1 MIIRKATESD
11 FPQMLPIFRQVIE
24 GGDTYDFEETASD
37 QDAFD
42 YWFGKGVT
50 SFVAEDDDGSVSGT
64 RGKVLGFYKIIP
76 NHRGRGSHVANA
88 SFMVNKSFR
97 HPNVSRETQPRFPSK
112 NGLAGEAFE
121 TKQMEHSCSDLVGR
135 KTAQSISP
143 NIRGKGIG
151 RKMGEDCIR
160 QARAMGFR
168 AIQFN
173 FVIST
178 NEPAMHLWKS
188 LGFKELCRLPG
199 AFHHKTLGY
208 VDAVIFF
215 MEL

>member
-1 MIIRKATESD
+1 MQIRRAKESD
-11 FPQMLPIFRQVIE
+11 FPQMLPIFREVVE

-37 QDAFD
+37 QDAFE

-50 SFVAEDDDGSVSGT
+50 SFVMEDE
-64 RGKVLGFYKIIP
+64 GKILGFYKIIQ

-88 SFMVNKSFR
+88 SFMVAS
-97 HPNVSRETQPRFPSK
+97 H
-112 NGLAGEAFE
+112 A
-121 TKQMEHSCSDLVGR
+121 
-135 KTAQSISP
+135 
-143 NIRGKGIG
+143 RGKGIG

-160 QARAMGFR
+160 LAREMGFK

-178 NEPAMHLWKS
+178 NEPAMKLWKS

-199 AFHHKTLGY
+199 AFNHKKLGY

>member
-1 MIIRKATESD
+1 
-11 FPQMLPIFRQVIE
+11 MLPIFREVIQ

-37 QDAFD
+37 QDAYD

-50 SFVAEDDDGSVSGT
+50 SFVMEETVSDAGKDSAGS
-64 RGKVLGFYKIIP
+64 KILGFYKIIQ

-88 SFMVNKSFR
+88 SFMV
-97 HPNVSRETQPRFPSK
+97 SRET
-112 NGLAGEAFE
+112 
-121 TKQMEHSCSDLVGR
+121 
-135 KTAQSISP
+135 
-143 NIRGKGIG
+143 RGKGVG
-151 RKMGEDCIR
+151 RKMGEDCIKV
-160 QARAMGFR
+160 AREMGFKS
-168 AIQFN
+168 IQFN

-199 AFHHKTLGY
+199 AFNHKKLGF

>member
-1 MIIRKATESD
+1 MIIRRATTED
-11 FPQMLPIFRQVIE
+11 FSQMLPIFREVIE

-50 SFVAEDDDGSVSGT
+50 SFVMVEGDQ
-64 RGKVLGFYKIIP
+64 VLGFYKIIQ

-88 SFMVNKSFR
+88 SFMVS
-97 HPNVSRETQPRFPSK
+97 SK
-112 NGLAGEAFE
+112 A
-121 TKQMEHSCSDLVGR
+121 
-135 KTAQSISP
+135 
-143 NIRGKGIG
+143 RGKGIG
-151 RKMGEDCIR
+151 RKMGEDCIKV
-160 QARAMGFR
+160 AREIGFR

-178 NEPAMHLWKS
+178 NEPAMKLWKS
-188 LGFKELCRLPG
+188 LGYKELCRLPG
-199 AFHHKTLGY
+199 AFNHKKLGY

>member
-1 MIIRKATESD
+1 MQIRKAIPED
-11 FPQMLPIFRQVIE
+11 FPQMLPIFREVIQ

-37 QDAFD
+37 QDAYD
-42 YWFGKGVT
+42 YWFSKGVT
-50 SFVAEDDDGSVSGT
+50 SFVMVEGDQ
-64 RGKVLGFYKIIP
+64 VLGFYKIIQ

-88 SFMVNKSFR
+88 SFMVS
-97 HPNVSRETQPRFPSK
+97 S
-112 NGLAGEAFE
+112 
-121 TKQMEHSCSDLVGR
+121 
-135 KTAQSISP
+135 TAR
-143 NIRGKGIG
+143 NKGIG

-160 QARAMGFR
+160 NAKAMGFK

-178 NEPAMHLWKS
+178 NEPAMKLWKS
-188 LGFKELCRLPG
+188 LGYKELCRLPG
-199 AFHHKTLGY
+199 AFNHKKLGF

>member
-1 MIIRKATESD
+1 MQIRRAIPED
-11 FPQMLPIFRQVIE
+11 FPQMLPIFREVVE

-37 QDAFD
+37 QDAYD

-50 SFVAEDDDGSVSGT
+50 SFVMVEGDQ
-64 RGKVLGFYKIIP
+64 VLGFYKIIQ

-88 SFMVNKSFR
+88 SFMVS
-97 HPNVSRETQPRFPSK
+97 S
-112 NGLAGEAFE
+112 
-121 TKQMEHSCSDLVGR
+121 
-135 KTAQSISP
+135 TA
-143 NIRGKGIG
+143 RGKGIG
-151 RKMGEDCIR
+151 RKMGEDCIKV
-160 QARAMGFR
+160 AREMGFR

-178 NEPAMHLWKS
+178 NEPAMKLWKS
-188 LGFKELCRLPG
+188 LGYKELCRLPG
-199 AFHHKTLGY
+199 AFNHKKLGY

>member
-1 MIIRKATESD
+1 MQIRKATPDD
-11 FPQMLPIFRQVIE
+11 FPQMLPIFREVIQ

-42 YWFGKGVT
+42 YWFGKGV
-50 SFVAEDDDGSVSGT
+50 SSWVMVESSDEGQGDQ
-64 RGKVLGFYKIIP
+64 VLGFYKIIQ

-88 SFMVNKSFR
+88 SFMVS
-97 HPNVSRETQPRFPSK
+97 S
-112 NGLAGEAFE
+112 
-121 TKQMEHSCSDLVGR
+121 
-135 KTAQSISP
+135 TA
-143 NIRGKGIG
+143 RGKGIG
-151 RKMGEDCIR
+151 RKMGEDCIKV
-160 QARAMGFR
+160 AREMGFK

-178 NEPAMHLWKS
+178 NEPAMKLWKS
-188 LGFKELCRLPG
+188 LGYKELCRLPG
-199 AFHHKTLGY
+199 AFNHKKLGY

>member
-1 MIIRKATESD
+1 MLIRKATPDD
-11 FPQMLPIFRQVIE
+11 FPQMLPIFREVIQ

-37 QDAFD
+37 QDAYD

-50 SFVAEDDDGSVSGT
+50 SFVMEEESENGADT
-64 RGKVLGFYKIIP
+64 KILGFYKIIQ

-88 SFMVNKSFR
+88 SFMV
-97 HPNVSRETQPRFPSK
+97 SRET
-112 NGLAGEAFE
+112 
-121 TKQMEHSCSDLVGR
+121 
-135 KTAQSISP
+135 
-143 NIRGKGIG
+143 RGKGVG
-151 RKMGEDCIR
+151 RKMGEACIR
-160 QARAMGFR
+160 QARAMGFK

-199 AFHHKTLGY
+199 AFNHKKLGY

>member
-1 MIIRKATESD
+1 MYIRKALETD
-11 FPQMLPIFRQVIE
+11 FPNMLPIFHEIIQ
-24 GGDTYDFEETASD
+24 GGDTYDFEETASEK
-37 QDAFD
+37 DAFE

-50 SFVAEDDDGSVSGT
+50 SFVMEDE
-64 RGKVLGFYKIIP
+64 GKILGFYKIIQ

-88 SFMVNKSFR
+88 SFMVAS
-97 HPNVSRETQPRFPSK
+97 H
-112 NGLAGEAFE
+112 A
-121 TKQMEHSCSDLVGR
+121 
-135 KTAQSISP
+135 
-143 NIRGKGIG
+143 RGKGIG

-160 QARAMGFR
+160 LAREMGFK

-178 NEPAMHLWKS
+178 NEPAMKLWKS

-199 AFHHKTLGY
+199 AFNHKKLGY

>member
-1 MIIRKATESD
+1 MQIRKATPDD
-11 FPQMLPIFRQVIE
+11 FPQILPIFREVIQ

-50 SFVAEDDDGSVSGT
+50 SFVAVDKFEAEAGSVD
-64 RGKVLGFYKIIP
+64 KIVGFYKIIQ

-88 SFMVNKSFR
+88 SFMVS
-97 HPNVSRETQPRFPSK
+97 SK
-112 NGLAGEAFE
+112 
-121 TKQMEHSCSDLVGR
+121 V
-135 KTAQSISP
+135 
-143 NIRGKGIG
+143 RGQGIG
-151 RKMGEDCIR
+151 RMMGEDCIR
-160 QARAMGFR
+160 NAKAMGFK

-199 AFHHKTLGY
+199 AFNHKKLGF

>member
-1 MIIRKATESD
+1 MRITTFYIRHMHIRKATIED

-42 YWFGKGVT
+42 YWFGKGVV
-50 SFVAEDDDGSVSGT
+50 SFVAVDGEEPENYSPNCAVVNGDSAGQKNP
-64 RGKVLGFYKIIP
+64 RILGFYKIIQ

-88 SFMVNKSFR
+88 SFMV
-97 HPNVSRETQPRFPSK
+97 SRETR
-112 NGLAGEAFE
+112 N
-121 TKQMEHSCSDLVGR
+121 
-135 KTAQSISP
+135 
-143 NIRGKGIG
+143 KGIG

-160 QARAMGFR
+160 QAKSMGFK

-178 NEPAMHLWKS
+178 NEPAMHLWKG

-199 AFHHKTLGY
+199 AFNHKNLGY

-215 MEL
+215 REL

>member
-1 MIIRKATESD
+1 MQIRKAIPED
-11 FPQMLPIFRQVIE
+11 FPQMLPIFREVVE

-37 QDAFD
+37 QDAYD

-50 SFVAEDDDGSVSGT
+50 SFVMVEGDQ
-64 RGKVLGFYKIIP
+64 VLGFYKIIQ

-88 SFMVNKSFR
+88 SFMVS
-97 HPNVSRETQPRFPSK
+97 S
-112 NGLAGEAFE
+112 AA
-121 TKQMEHSCSDLVGR
+121 
-135 KTAQSISP
+135 
-143 NIRGKGIG
+143 RGKGIG
-151 RKMGEDCIR
+151 RKMGEDCIKV
-160 QARAMGFR
+160 AREMGFR

-178 NEPAMHLWKS
+178 NEPAMKLWKS
-188 LGFKELCRLPG
+188 LGYKELCRLPG
-199 AFHHKTLGY
+199 AFNHKKLGF

>member
-1 MIIRKATESD
+1 MQIRRAKESD
-11 FPQMLPIFRQVIE
+11 FPQMLPIFREVIE

-37 QDAFD
+37 QDAFE

-50 SFVAEDDDGSVSGT
+50 SFVMVDEPNNGQNATADNES
-64 RGKVLGFYKIIP
+64 REKILGFYKIIQ

-88 SFMVNKSFR
+88 SFMVASQ
-97 HPNVSRETQPRFPSK
+97 SR
-112 NGLAGEAFE
+112 N
-121 TKQMEHSCSDLVGR
+121 
-135 KTAQSISP
+135 
-143 NIRGKGIG
+143 KGIG

-160 QARAMGFR
+160 VAREMGFR

-199 AFHHKTLGY
+199 AFNHKKLGF

-215 MEL
+215 KELV

>member
-1 MIIRKATESD
+1 MFIRKATKKD
-11 FPQMLPIFRQVIE
+11 FPQMLPIFREVIE

-50 SFVAEDDDGSVSGT
+50 SFVMEDD
-64 RGKVLGFYKIIP
+64 GKILGFYKIIQ

-88 SFMVNKSFR
+88 SFMV
-97 HPNVSRETQPRFPSK
+97 SRET
-112 NGLAGEAFE
+112 
-121 TKQMEHSCSDLVGR
+121 
-135 KTAQSISP
+135 
-143 NIRGKGIG
+143 RGNGIG

-160 QARAMGFR
+160 VAREMGFR

-188 LGFKELCRLPG
+188 LGFQELCRLPG
-199 AFHHKTLGY
+199 AFNHKKLGF
-208 VDAVIFF
+208 VDAVIFYL
-215 MEL
+215 ELK

>member
-1 MIIRKATESD
+1 MYIRKALETD
-11 FPQMLPIFRQVIE
+11 FPNMLPIFHEIIQ
-24 GGDTYDFEETASD
+24 GGDTYDFEETASEK
-37 QDAFD
+37 DAFE

-50 SFVAEDDDGSVSGT
+50 SFVMEDE
-64 RGKVLGFYKIIP
+64 GKILGFYKIIQ
-76 NHRGRGSHVANA
+76 NHRGWGSHVANA
-88 SFMVNKSFR
+88 SFMVAS
-97 HPNVSRETQPRFPSK
+97 H
-112 NGLAGEAFE
+112 A
-121 TKQMEHSCSDLVGR
+121 
-135 KTAQSISP
+135 
-143 NIRGKGIG
+143 RGKGIG

-160 QARAMGFR
+160 LAREMGFR

-178 NEPAMHLWKS
+178 NEPAMKLWKS

-199 AFHHKTLGY
+199 AFNHKKLGY

>member
-1 MIIRKATESD
+1 MYIRKALETD
-11 FPQMLPIFRQVIE
+11 FPNMLPIFHEIIK
-24 GGDTYDFEETASD
+24 GGDTYDFEETASEK
-37 QDAFD
+37 DAFE

-50 SFVAEDDDGSVSGT
+50 SFVMEDE
-64 RGKVLGFYKIIP
+64 GKILGFYKIIQ

-88 SFMVNKSFR
+88 SFMVAS
-97 HPNVSRETQPRFPSK
+97 H
-112 NGLAGEAFE
+112 A
-121 TKQMEHSCSDLVGR
+121 
-135 KTAQSISP
+135 
-143 NIRGKGIG
+143 RGKGIG

-160 QARAMGFR
+160 LAREMGFK

-173 FVIST
+173 FVINT
-178 NEPAMHLWKS
+178 NEPAMKLWKS

-199 AFHHKTLGY
+199 AFNHKKLGY

>member
-1 MIIRKATESD
+1 MYIRKALETD
-11 FPQMLPIFRQVIE
+11 FPNMLPIFHEIIK
-24 GGDTYDFEETASD
+24 GGDTYDFEETASEK
-37 QDAFD
+37 DAFE

-50 SFVAEDDDGSVSGT
+50 SFVMEDE
-64 RGKVLGFYKIIP
+64 GKILGFYKIIQ

-88 SFMVNKSFR
+88 SFMVAC
-97 HPNVSRETQPRFPSK
+97 H
-112 NGLAGEAFE
+112 A
-121 TKQMEHSCSDLVGR
+121 
-135 KTAQSISP
+135 
-143 NIRGKGIG
+143 RGKGIG

-160 QARAMGFR
+160 LAREMGFK

-178 NEPAMHLWKS
+178 NEPAMKLWKS

-199 AFHHKTLGY
+199 AFNHKKLGY

>member
-1 MIIRKATESD
+1 MYIRKALETD
-11 FPQMLPIFRQVIE
+11 FPNMLPIFHEIIQ
-24 GGDTYDFEETASD
+24 GGDTYDFEETASEK
-37 QDAFD
+37 DAFE

-50 SFVAEDDDGSVSGT
+50 SFVMEDE
-64 RGKVLGFYKIIP
+64 GKILGFYKIIQ
-76 NHRGRGSHVANA
+76 NYRGRGSHVANA
-88 SFMVNKSFR
+88 SFMVAS
-97 HPNVSRETQPRFPSK
+97 H
-112 NGLAGEAFE
+112 A
-121 TKQMEHSCSDLVGR
+121 
-135 KTAQSISP
+135 
-143 NIRGKGIG
+143 RGKGIG

-160 QARAMGFR
+160 LAREMGFK

-178 NEPAMHLWKS
+178 NEPAMKLWKS

-199 AFHHKTLGY
+199 AFNHKKLGY

>member
-1 MIIRKATESD
+1 MYIRKALETD
-11 FPQMLPIFRQVIE
+11 FPNMLPIFHEIIQ
-24 GGDTYDFEETASD
+24 GGDTYDFEESASEK
-37 QDAFD
+37 DAFE

-50 SFVAEDDDGSVSGT
+50 SFVMEDE
-64 RGKVLGFYKIIP
+64 GKILGFYKIIQ

-88 SFMVNKSFR
+88 SFMVAS
-97 HPNVSRETQPRFPSK
+97 H
-112 NGLAGEAFE
+112 A
-121 TKQMEHSCSDLVGR
+121 
-135 KTAQSISP
+135 
-143 NIRGKGIG
+143 RGKGIG

-160 QARAMGFR
+160 LAREMGFK

-178 NEPAMHLWKS
+178 NEPAMKLWKS

-199 AFHHKTLGY
+199 AFNHKKLGY

>member
-1 MIIRKATESD
+1 MHIRRAKESD
-11 FPQMLPIFRQVIE
+11 FPQMLPIFREVIE

-50 SFVAEDDDGSVSGT
+50 SFVMEDD
-64 RGKVLGFYKIIP
+64 GKILGFYKIIQ

-88 SFMVNKSFR
+88 SFMVS
-97 HPNVSRETQPRFPSK
+97 HE
-112 NGLAGEAFE
+112 
-121 TKQMEHSCSDLVGR
+121 
-135 KTAQSISP
+135 
-143 NIRGKGIG
+143 IRGNGIG

-160 QARAMGFR
+160 VAREMGFR

-199 AFHHKTLGY
+199 AFNHKKLGF
-208 VDAVIFF
+208 VDAVIFYK
-215 MEL
+215 ELV